1 MNRRALLGAAVQ
13 VAAAAACAPLAGADP
28 SAGAGAS
35 PGPPQSHGAGRVGRV
50 DQVLP
55 ALSLDE
61 RAGQLMIVSWHGTT
75 ITPALEAMIR
85 VRKVGGVLIHAE
97 NFDDAASLGTLT
109 RDLQRIARDART
121 LPLLIAIDQEGGAVT
136 RIGEGATILPGNMA
150 LAATPDPSAAVR
162 AAVGIL
168 CRDMRSLGV
177 NWDLAPD
184 ADVNN
189 EPRNPIILNRSFGSD
204 PRRVAALVDVAVRAF
219 AAERFLCCAKHFPGH
234 GATTVDSHSGLP
246 NLEIDR
252 ARLDAVELVP
262 FRAAI
267 AAGVP
272 AIMSAHIRVP
282 ALDPTPDLP
291 VTLSPAVMTGLLRD
305 RLGFTGLVVT
315 DDLEMGA
322 LTKTRSES
330 EAGYQAFA
338 AGADVLL
345 FRFDESAQLEA
356 HRRLVAGMTGG
367 TLGRARV
374 DGSLRRIVAQKER
387 YGILDAADR
396 PAVSGQTGTAADR
409 ATADT
414 LARQSITVLRA
425 GGLPLRGRI
434 LVASVGS
441 PDIATLADQPTLGA
455 VLRDRLPGVTAGAIG
470 IAPSAGEIAA
480 LVTAARDADTVVV
493 GTADANANPQQAALV
508 TALAAVRPTVL
519 VSLRSPYDI
528 LAAPS
533 AQGYVCAYTGREP
546 TLRALADVLSGAIA
560 PVGTLPVDLP
570 GAYRIGDGMKKL

>member
-1 MNRRALLGAAVQ
+1 MRRRTLLAAAGQ
-13 VAAAAACAPLAGADP
+13 VAAAAACAPLAPDRPPAASLSLSTDGQIGRII
-28 SAGAGAS
+28 AG
-35 PGPPQSHGAGRVGRV
+35 
-50 DQVLP
+50 
-55 ALSLDE
+55 LSLDE
-61 RAGQLMIVSWHGTT
+61 RAGQLMNVSWHGAA

-85 VRKVGGVLIHAE
+85 IRKIGGVLIHSE
-97 NFDDAASLGTLT
+97 NFDDAASLRRLVA
-109 RDLQRIARDART
+109 DLQRIARDARA
-121 LPLLIAIDQEGGAVT
+121 LPLFVAIDQEGGAVT
-136 RIGEGATILPGNMA
+136 RIGKGATLLPGNMA
-150 LAATPDPSAAVR
+150 LAATPDPAAAVR
-162 AAVGIL
+162 SSIGIL
-168 CRDMRSLGV
+168 CRDMRAAGV
-177 NWDLAPD
+177 NWDLAPV

-204 PRRVAALVDVAVRAF
+204 PARVAGLVDVAVRAF

-246 NLEIDR
+246 DLELGR

-282 ALDPTPDLP
+282 ALDATPDLP

-305 RLGFTGLVVT
+305 QLGFGGLVVT

-322 LTKTRSES
+322 LTRSRSES

-338 AGADVLL
+338 AGADLLL
-345 FRFDESAQLEA
+345 FRFDESAQLDG
-356 HRRLVAGMTGG
+356 HRRLVDGMTGG
-367 TLGRARV
+367 ALPRTRV
-374 DGSLRRIVAQKER
+374 DTSLRRIVGLKER
-387 YGILDAADR
+387 YRILA
-396 PAVSGQTGTAADR
+396 QTEGTEATEATAPGSVADR
-409 ATADT
+409 AVADS
-414 LARQSITVLRA
+414 LARQSITVLRS

-455 VLRDRLPGVTAGAIG
+455 VLRDRLPAVTARTISA
-470 IAPSAGEIAA
+470 APAAAEIAG
-480 LVTAARDADTVVV
+480 LVSAAREADVVVV
-493 GTADANANPQQAALV
+493 GTADASANPQQATLV
-508 TALAAVRPTVL
+508 TALAAVRTTVL

-528 LAAPS
+528 LAAPA

-546 TLRALADVLSGAIA
+546 TLRALAAVLSGAVA
-560 PVGTLPVDLP
+560 PVGTLPVDIP

>member
-1 MNRRALLGAAVQ
+1 MNRRALLAAVAQ
-13 VAAAAACAPLAGADP
+13 VATAAACAPLPGRGASRAPGGSP
-28 SAGAGAS
+28 SAAQIVRADRIVAG
-35 PGPPQSHGAGRVGRV
+35 
-50 DQVLP
+50 
-55 ALSLDE
+55 LSLDE
-61 RAGQLMIVSWHGTT
+61 RAGQLMNVSWHGTT

-97 NFDDAASLGTLT
+97 NFDDASSLRVLVGA
-109 RDLQRIARDART
+109 LQRLARDAKT
-121 LPLLIAIDQEGGAVT
+121 LPLFIAIDQEGGAVT
-136 RIGEGATILPGNMA
+136 RIGKGATILPGNMA
-150 LAATPDPSAAVR
+150 LAATPDPAAAVR
-162 AAVGIL
+162 AAIGIL
-168 CRDMRSLGV
+168 CRDMRATLV

-204 PRRVAALVDVAVRAF
+204 PRRVAGLVDVAVRAF
-219 AAERFLCCAKHFPGH
+219 ADERFLCCAKHFPGH

-246 NLEIDR
+246 DLEVDR
-252 ARLDAVELVP
+252 ARLDAIELVP

-291 VTLSPAVMTGLLRD
+291 VTLSATVMTGLLRD
-305 RLGFTGLVVT
+305 QLGFAGLVVT

-330 EAGYQAFA
+330 EAGYQAFV

-345 FRFDESAQLEA
+345 FRFDESAQLDA
-356 HRRLVAGMTGG
+356 HRRLVTGMTRGA
-367 TLGRARV
+367 LARARV
-374 DGSLRRIVAQKER
+374 DASLRRIVALKER
-387 YGILDAADR
+387 YGILDAPDQ
-396 PAVSGQTGTAADR
+396 PDPSGPTGSAADR
-409 ATADT
+409 AIADG

-434 LVASVGS
+434 LAASVS
-441 PDIATLADQPTLGA
+441 APDIATLSDQPTLGA
-455 VLRDRLPGVTAGAIG
+455 VLRDRLPAVTARTITA
-470 IAPSAGEIAA
+470 APSAADITA
-480 LVTAARDADTVVV
+480 LVSAARDADTVVV
-493 GTADANANPQQAALV
+493 GTADASTNPQQAALV

-546 TLRALADVLSGAIA
+546 TLRALAEVLSGAVA
-560 PVGTLPVDLP
+560 PTGTLPVALP

>member
-1 MNRRALLGAAVQ
+1 MNRRALLAAAAQ
-13 VAAAAACAPLAGADP
+13 VATAAACAPLAGGGP
-28 SAGAGAS
+28 SGS
-35 PGPPQSHGAGRVGRV
+35 PGPSPSAVRTDRIVAG
-50 DQVLP
+50 
-55 ALSLDE
+55 LSLDE
-61 RAGQLMIVSWHGTT
+61 RAGQLMNVSWHGTT
-75 ITPALEAMIR
+75 ITPTLEAMIR
-85 VRKVGGVLIHAE
+85 IRKVGGVVIHAE
-97 NFDDAASLGTLT
+97 NFDDASSLRALVN
-109 RDLQRIARDART
+109 DLQRLARDAKT

-136 RIGEGATILPGNMA
+136 RIGKGATILPGNMA

-162 AAVGIL
+162 AAIGIL
-168 CRDMRSLGV
+168 CRDLRAIGV
-177 NWDLAPD
+177 NWDLAPV

-204 PRRVAALVDVAVRAF
+204 PGRVAALVDVAVRAF
-219 AAERFLCCAKHFPGH
+219 AAEAFLCCAKHFPGH

-246 NLEIDR
+246 DLEIDR

-267 AAGVP
+267 AVGVP
-272 AIMSAHIRVP
+272 AIMSAHIRVRV
-282 ALDPTPDLP
+282 LDPTPDLP

-305 RLGFTGLVVT
+305 QLGFTGLLVT

-322 LTKTRSES
+322 LTKTRSQA

-345 FRFDESAQLEA
+345 FRFDDSAQLDA

-367 TLGRARV
+367 TLTRARV
-374 DGSLRRIVAQKER
+374 DASLRRIVALKER
-387 YGILDAADR
+387 YGILDAAD
-396 PAVSGQTGTAADR
+396 PSGPTGSATDR
-409 ATADT
+409 ATADL

-434 LVASVGS
+434 LVASVGA

-455 VLRDRLPGVTAGAIG
+455 VLRDRLPAVTARTITS
-470 IAPSAGEIAA
+470 APSANDIAF
-480 LVTAARDADTVVV
+480 LVAAARDADTVVV
-493 GTADANANPQQAALV
+493 GTADTSANPQQAALV
-508 TALAAVRPTVL
+508 TALAAARPTVL

-528 LAAPS
+528 LAAPA

-546 TLRALADVLSGAIA
+546 TLRALADVLSGAVA
-560 PVGTLPVDLP
+560 PVGSLPVDLP
-570 GAYRIGDGMKKL
+570 GAYRIGDGLKKL

>member
-1 MNRRALLGAAVQ
+1 MRRRTLLAAAGQ
-13 VAAAAACAPLAGADP
+13 VAAAAACAPLAPDRPPAASLSLSTDGQIGRII
-28 SAGAGAS
+28 AG
-35 PGPPQSHGAGRVGRV
+35 
-50 DQVLP
+50 
-55 ALSLDE
+55 LSLDE
-61 RAGQLMIVSWHGTT
+61 RAGQLMNVSWHGAA

-85 VRKVGGVLIHAE
+85 IRKIGGVLIHSE
-97 NFDDAASLGTLT
+97 NFDDAASLRRLVA
-109 RDLQRIARDART
+109 DLQRIARDARA
-121 LPLLIAIDQEGGAVT
+121 LPLFVAIDQEGGAVT
-136 RIGEGATILPGNMA
+136 RIGKGATLLPGNMA
-150 LAATPDPSAAVR
+150 LAATPDPAAAVR
-162 AAVGIL
+162 SSIGIL
-168 CRDMRSLGV
+168 CRDMRAAGV
-177 NWDLAPD
+177 NWDLAPV

-204 PRRVAALVDVAVRAF
+204 PARVAGLVDVAVRAF

-246 NLEIDR
+246 DLELGR

-282 ALDPTPDLP
+282 ALDATPDLP

-305 RLGFTGLVVT
+305 QLGFGGLVVT

-322 LTKTRSES
+322 LTRSRSES

-338 AGADVLL
+338 AGADLLL
-345 FRFDESAQLEA
+345 FRFDESAQLDG
-356 HRRLVAGMTGG
+356 HRRLVDGMTGG
-367 TLGRARV
+367 ALPRTRV
-374 DGSLRRIVAQKER
+374 DTSLRRIVGLKER
-387 YGILDAADR
+387 YRILA
-396 PAVSGQTGTAADR
+396 QTEGTEATEATAPGSVADR
-409 ATADT
+409 AVADS
-414 LARQSITVLRA
+414 LARQSITVLRS

-455 VLRDRLPGVTAGAIG
+455 VLRDRLPAVTARTISA
-470 IAPSAGEIAA
+470 APAAAEIAG
-480 LVTAARDADTVVV
+480 LVSAAREADVVVV
-493 GTADANANPQQAALV
+493 GTADASANPQQATLV
-508 TALAAVRPTVL
+508 TALAAVRTTVL

-528 LAAPS
+528 LAAPA

-546 TLRALADVLSGAIA
+546 TLRALAAVLSGAVT
-560 PVGTLPVDLP
+560 PVGTLPVDIP

>member
-1 MNRRALLGAAVQ
+1 MRRRTLLAAAGQ
-13 VAAAAACAPLAGADP
+13 VAAAAACAPLAPDRPPAASLSLSTDGQIGRII
-28 SAGAGAS
+28 AG
-35 PGPPQSHGAGRVGRV
+35 
-50 DQVLP
+50 
-55 ALSLDE
+55 LSLDE
-61 RAGQLMIVSWHGTT
+61 RAGQLMNVSWHGAA

-85 VRKVGGVLIHAE
+85 IRKIGGVLIHSE
-97 NFDDAASLGTLT
+97 NFDDAASLRRLVA
-109 RDLQRIARDART
+109 DLQRIARDART
-121 LPLLIAIDQEGGAVT
+121 LPLFVAIDQEGGAVT
-136 RIGEGATILPGNMA
+136 RIGKGATLLPGNMA
-150 LAATPDPSAAVR
+150 LAATPDPAAAVR
-162 AAVGIL
+162 SSIGIL
-168 CRDMRSLGV
+168 CRDMRAAGV
-177 NWDLAPD
+177 NWDLAPV

-204 PRRVAALVDVAVRAF
+204 PARVAGLVDVAVRAF

-246 NLEIDR
+246 DLELGR

-282 ALDPTPDLP
+282 ALDATPDLP

-305 RLGFTGLVVT
+305 QLGFGGLVVT

-322 LTKTRSES
+322 LTRSRSES

-338 AGADVLL
+338 AGADLLL
-345 FRFDESAQLEA
+345 FRFDESAQLDG
-356 HRRLVAGMTGG
+356 HRRLVDGMTGG
-367 TLGRARV
+367 ALPRTRV
-374 DGSLRRIVAQKER
+374 DTSLRRIVGLKER
-387 YGILDAADR
+387 YRILA
-396 PAVSGQTGTAADR
+396 QTEGTEATEATAPGSVADR
-409 ATADT
+409 AVADS
-414 LARQSITVLRA
+414 LARQSITVLRS

-455 VLRDRLPGVTAGAIG
+455 VLRDRLPAVTARTISA
-470 IAPSAGEIAA
+470 APAAAEIAG
-480 LVTAARDADTVVV
+480 LVSAAREADVVVV
-493 GTADANANPQQAALV
+493 GTADASANPQQATLV
-508 TALAAVRPTVL
+508 TALAAVRTTVL

-528 LAAPS
+528 LAAPA

-546 TLRALADVLSGAIA
+546 TLRALAAVLSGAVA
-560 PVGTLPVDLP
+560 PVGTLPVDIP